1 MRFVRIGLGFVA
13 GAIATYALAVG
24 WWLFFSEG
32 AELNRIYGA
41 VFVGVGLL
49 ALAVALFLLLVSPGA
64 QLTQARR
71 SSLLNCA

>member
-41 VFVGVGLL
+41 VFVGAGLL
-49 ALAVALFLLLVSPGA
+49 ALAVALCLLLSCRGLNSRKRGA
-64 QLTQARR
+64 A
-71 SSLLNCA
+71 AP